1 MAFTLAITQKP
12 TYLHAVISG
21 ENNAENVRNYLK
33 RIQGECTR
41 RKCLR
46 VLVEERLEGPRLGI
60 VDVYRIVSEQTVR
73 ALGQIEVI
81 AYVDVN
87 AEGDLM
93 KFAEDVAV
101 TSICPSAR
109 TVCSDTMRYTST
121 MPRRGPSSLS
131 STNTRKHFRLLH
143 SPWIRLR

>member
-1 MAFTLAITQKP
+1 MGYTVTITQKP
-12 TYLHAVISG
+12 TYLHAVITG

-33 RIQGECTR
+33 QIQQECTT

-46 VLVEERLEGPRLGI
+46 ALVEERLEGPRLGI
-60 VDVYRIVSEQTVR
+60 VDVFRIVSEQTVR

-87 AEGDLM
+87 AEGELM

-101 TSICPSAR
+101 NRFLRVAVFSSVPDAELW
-109 TVCSDTMRYTST
+109 MRHL
-121 MPRRGPSSLS
+121 PGNRGM
-131 STNTRKHFRLLH
+131 K
-143 SPWIRLR
+143 

>member
-87 AEGDLM
+87 AEGELM

-101 TSICPSAR
+101 NRFLRVAVFSSVPDAELW
-109 TVCSDTMRYTST
+109 MRHL
-121 MPRRGPSSLS
+121 PGNRGM
-131 STNTRKHFRLLH
+131 K
-143 SPWIRLR
+143 

>member
-1 MAFTLAITQKP
+1 MGFTITFTQRP
-12 TYLHAVISG
+12 TYLHAVITG
-21 ENNAENVRNYLK
+21 ENSAENVRNYLQE
-33 RIQGECTR
+33 IQRECQT

-87 AEGDLM
+87 AKGDLM

-101 TSICPSAR
+101 NRFLRVAVFSSVPDAELWLQHL
-109 TVCSDTMRYTST
+109 
-121 MPRRGPSSLS
+121 PGNRGK
-131 STNTRKHFRLLH
+131 N
-143 SPWIRLR
+143 